1 MLKFMKKI
9 PGGLLLIPM
18 LISAIFYTFFPNF
31 FNVGTVSGT
40 FFTKKGINYILGLIC
55 FLSATSLD
63 LKIWKTSS
71 ENKALSFY

>member
-31 FNVGTVSGT
+31 FNFGTVSGT

-55 FLSATSLD
+55 FL
-63 LKIWKTSS
+63 
-71 ENKALSFY
+71 

>member
-31 FNVGTVSGT
+31 LMLVQF
-40 FFTKKGINYILGLIC
+40 LGL
-55 FLSATSLD
+55 FLQ
-63 LKIWKTSS
+63 KRG
-71 ENKALSFY
+71 

>member
-18 LISAIFYTFFPNF
+18 LISAIFYTFLPNF

-40 FFTKKGINYILGLIC
+40 FFYKKGDKLYSR
-55 FLSATSLD
+55 FD
-63 LKIWKTSS
+63 LFFVGNFS
-71 ENKALSFY
+71 